1 MAEKSFPLEGTV
13 YTAEDA
19 ALWFA
24 TRTSGVYASGQLGVT
39 AGDGMSVS
47 VGAGMAWLKY
57 AEYAGVAYAN
67 TEQKVLSVSAADAN
81 YPRIDRV
88 VIRYSKTENMVY
100 MAVKTGTPATTPV
113 APSVTRDDGTYEISL
128 ARIAVLSNATAIG
141 AESIT
146 DERLDG
152 NVCGLMRDGVTG
164 IDTETLEQNVTA
176 RLDMFLD
183 ERQTAFDAWFAAIQT
198 TLEGDV
204 AASLAAKIVQ
214 LNQQMPT
221 EESPLPIARGG
232 TGAGTAQE
240 ARNALGITPANI
252 GAVTMKN
259 ATANLP
265 VSGWVENKQTVSVAG
280 VTESNSVIV
289 TAGTNNHT
297 KYHECN
303 VRCDGQSNNLLSFS
317 CDETPDSDLTANVL
331 ILE

>member
-100 MAVKTGTPATTPV
+100 MAVKTGTPATSPTV
-113 APSVTRDDGTYEISL
+113 PSITRNAETYEISL
-128 ARIAVLSNATAIG
+128 ARIAVLANATAIG

-164 IDTETLEQNVTA
+164 IDTETIEQNVTA
-176 RLDMFLD
+176 RMDLFLD
-183 ERQTAFDAWFAAIQT
+183 ERQTDFDAWFAAIQAT
-198 TLEGDV
+198 VEGDA
-204 AASLAAKIVQ
+204 AASLAAQIVQ

-221 EESPLPIARGG
+221 DESPLPIARGG
-232 TGAGTAQE
+232 TAAGTAQA
-240 ARNALGITPANI
+240 ARAALGITPANI

-259 ATANLP
+259 ATVNLP
-265 VSGWVENKQTVSVAG
+265 VSGWVENNQTVSVVG
-280 VTESNSVIV
+280 VTAANQVVATPSPAS
-289 TAGTNNHT
+289 
-297 KYHECN
+297 HEHYAECM
-303 VRCDGQSNNLLSFS
+303 VRCSAQSAGQLTFTCS
-317 CDETPDSDLTANVL
+317 ETPTEALSVNVL